1 MGSATPHAVERML
14 SRALQRGLGGG
25 NALTRRPELEGA
37 VWDTPAWSI
46 VDRVIQHD
54 PAVWVI
60 QPTR

>member
-1 MGSATPHAVERML
+1 ML

-25 NALTRRPELEGA
+25 NALTRRLELEGA

-54 PAVWVI
+54 PAVGVI